1 MPRLFRSATC
11 AVALASL
18 LLGACG
24 TVRYTVDDGRKVN
37 ETLLANLRALGHGER
52 ALRPA
57 IARSAALGDPDCSR
71 QWELPISVATSYEW
85 EEDDRVAW
93 VRALQVDE
101 RLTVVAATPDSGFA
115 PGDKIVEIDGYKRR
129 DSHKMLAELASLRD
143 DGKAFPVRTAAGKT
157 LTLKPFQVCRG
168 YTRLAP
174 PVTPGYQDFH
184 WLMSVHPLD
193 IFRPQITPD
202 EALWMVLWTQGL
214 SEEGGARM
222 KTYHYGKEIVTT
234 LFEIASLATGLNAA
248 AEAAK
253 VAVNQ
258 AAQAAAAA
266 ATKAAGEA
274 AAKAALEEAAR
285 KLAEQAAQDYV
296 RKVGEEVAKSVG
308 RQAGNVLRD
317 TFMARVGMSVS
328 SLSWV
333 ATTAFD
339 DADPRA
345 RDRLGAMGGD
355 EQAGARLPRKRIEV
369 GVSGEAFVLDEE
381 RLVRYSTLARQT
393 QREDMLA
400 AVLKGASLEAF
411 ALRLTDLPSA
421 SDEGAGLAMISE
433 SDQASAAVPPPS
445 AAGGGLID
453 AMLRMPLETGQD

>member
-129 DSHKMLAELASLRD
+129 DSNKMLAELASLRD

-157 LTLKPFQVCRG
+157 LTLKSFQVCRG

-339 DADPRA
+339 DADRWA
-345 RDRLGAMGGD
+345 WDRIGKLGGD
-355 EQAGARLPRKRIEV
+355 PLAGATLHQKLLYQGLIAN
-369 GVSGEAFVLDEE
+369 AFVLDEE